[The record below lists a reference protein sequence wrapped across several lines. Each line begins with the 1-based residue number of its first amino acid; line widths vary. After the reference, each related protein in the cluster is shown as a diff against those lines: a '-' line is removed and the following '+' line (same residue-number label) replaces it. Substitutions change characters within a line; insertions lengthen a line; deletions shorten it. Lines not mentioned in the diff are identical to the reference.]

1 MANLKNTRIYVITD
15 LLEQVK
21 NKFMKEN
28 NLKHVDIERTYT
40 NDTIIDII
48 LRKYINQ

>member
-21 NKFMKEN
+21 RKFMIKN
-28 NLKHVDIERTYT
+28 NLKGIQIERAYT
-40 NDTIIDII
+40 NDSIIDQI
-48 LRKYINQ
+48 LREYVNS